1 MNNTEDII
9 ATDSGTVL
17 DEASS
22 FQKVPET
29 MFGSQEAGDTTQRD
43 EQTDVYTIDDGETT
57 FVHRAPADE
66 RIDDVVSVFDVASY
80 IMSKVKQCTT
90 MKLQKLLYYCQAWY
104 LVWNERPLFRENI
117 EAWANGPVIREL
129 YNFHKGIFTITDSM
143 MTLGNPNRLSKE
155 QMEDVDTV
163 LKAYAPRSSQWLIEQ
178 THTETPWKEARK
190 GLSPNERGHVVISHA
205 AMAEYY
211 SSLYGEGEE

>member
-9 ATDSGTVL
+9 TTDSGTAQA
-17 DEASS
+17 EAST
-22 FQKVPET
+22 FQKVPEA
-29 MFGSQEAGDTTQRD
+29 MFSSWENNETTLED
-43 EQTDVYTIDDGETT
+43 KPAEVYQLNEGETQL
-57 FVHRAPADE
+57 VRHLPPAAA
-66 RIDDVVSVFDVASY
+66 DDVVSVFDVACY

-129 YNFHKGIFTITDSM
+129 YNYHKGLFTITDSM
-143 MTLGNPNRLSKE
+143 MNLGNPNRLSKE

-163 LKAYAPRSSQWLIEQ
+163 LEAYAPRSSQWLIEQ
-178 THTETPWKEARK
+178 THLEKPWQEARK

-211 SSLYGEGEE
+211 SSLYGQE

>member
-9 ATDSGTVL
+9 TTDSGTIH
-17 DEASS
+17 EGAS
-22 FQKVPET
+22 FKNVRET
-29 MFGSQEAGDTTQRD
+29 MFSNRGDGDTSQQ
-43 EQTDVYTIDDGETT
+43 EGSIDIYSINDGEST
-57 FVHRAPADE
+57 VIKKIPATE
-66 RIDDVVSVFDVASY
+66 ADDVVSVFDVACY

-129 YNFHKGIFTITDSM
+129 YNFHKGIFTITENM
-143 MTLGNPNRLSKE
+143 MALGNPNRLSKE
-155 QMEDVDTV
+155 QMEDVDSV

-178 THTETPWKEARK
+178 THLERPWQDARR
-190 GLSPNERGHVVISHA
+190 GLSPNERGHVVITHA

-211 SSLYGEGEE
+211 SSLYGEEE

>member
-9 ATDSGTVL
+9 TTDSGTIHE
-17 DEASS
+17 EAPS
-22 FQKVPET
+22 FQMAPEA
-29 MFGSQEAGDTTQRD
+29 MFGKQEAGETAQRD
-43 EQTDVYTIDDGETT
+43 ETLDVYTIQDGETT
-57 FVHRAPADE
+57 FIHRASADE
-66 RIDDVVSVFDVASY
+66 RADDVVSVFDVACY

-129 YNFHKGIFTITDSM
+129 YNFHKGLFTITESM
-143 MTLGNPNRLSKE
+143 MNLGNPNRLSKE
-155 QMEDVDTV
+155 QMEDIDSV

-178 THTETPWKEARK
+178 THLERPWQEARK
-190 GLSPNERGHVVISHA
+190 GLSPNERGHVVITHA

>member
-1 MNNTEDII
+1 MFSNREYNETTLEDKP
-9 ATDSGTVL
+9 A
-17 DEASS
+17 E
-22 FQKVPET
+22 
-29 MFGSQEAGDTTQRD
+29 
-43 EQTDVYTIDDGETT
+43 VYELNEGETQLVRHLPPT
-57 FVHRAPADE
+57 AA
-66 RIDDVVSVFDVASY
+66 DDVVSVFDVACY

-129 YNFHKGIFTITDSM
+129 YNFHKGLFTITESM
-143 MTLGNPNRLSKE
+143 MNLGNPNRLSKE
-155 QMEDVDTV
+155 QMEDVDSV

-178 THTETPWKEARK
+178 THLERPWQEARK
-190 GLSPNERGHVVISHA
+190 GLSPNERGHVVITHA

-211 SSLYGEGEE
+211 SSLYGQE

>member
-9 ATDSGTVL
+9 TTDSGTL
-17 DEASS
+17 PEEAPS
-22 FQKVPET
+22 FQKAPEA
-29 MFGSQEAGDTTQRD
+29 MFSKQKN
-43 EQTDVYTIDDGETT
+43 IETT
-57 FVHRAPADE
+57 LQDKPDKVYQLNEGESKLVRQLPPNAA
-66 RIDDVVSVFDVASY
+66 DDVVSVFDVACY

-129 YNFHKGIFTITDSM
+129 YNFHKGLFTITESM
-143 MTLGNPNRLSKE
+143 MNLGNPNRLSKD
-155 QMEDVDTV
+155 QMDDVDSV
-163 LKAYAPRSSQWLIEQ
+163 LKAYAPQSSQWLIEQ
-178 THTETPWKEARK
+178 THLEKPWQDARR
-190 GLSPNERGHVVISHA
+190 GLSPNERGHVVITHA

-211 SSLYGEGEE
+211 SSLYGQE

>member
-9 ATDSGTVL
+9 TTDSGTAQA
-17 DEASS
+17 ETST
-22 FQKVPET
+22 FQKV
-29 MFGSQEAGDTTQRD
+29 QEAMFSSWENNETTLED
-43 EQTDVYTIDDGETT
+43 KPAEVYQLNEGETQLVRHLPPT
-57 FVHRAPADE
+57 AA
-66 RIDDVVSVFDVASY
+66 DDVVSVFDVACY
-80 IMSKVKQCTT
+80 VMSKVKQCTT

-129 YNFHKGIFTITDSM
+129 YNFHKGLFTITESM
-143 MTLGNPNRLSKE
+143 MNLGNPNRLSKE
-155 QMEDVDTV
+155 QMEDIDSV

-178 THTETPWKEARK
+178 THLERPWQEARK
-190 GLSPNERGHVVISHA
+190 GLSPNERGHVVITHA

-211 SSLYGEGEE
+211 SSLYGQE

>member
-9 ATDSGTVL
+9 TTDSGTL
-17 DEASS
+17 PEEAPS
-22 FQKVPET
+22 FQKAPEA
-29 MFGSQEAGDTTQRD
+29 MFRKQKAGETAQRD
-43 EQTDVYTIDDGETT
+43 DHLDVYTIQDGETT
-57 FVHRAPADE
+57 FVHRASADE
-66 RIDDVVSVFDVASY
+66 RADDVVSVFDVACY

-129 YNFHKGIFTITDSM
+129 YNFHKGLFTITESM
-143 MTLGNPNRLSKE
+143 MNLGNPNRLSKE
-155 QMEDVDTV
+155 QKEDVDSV
-163 LKAYAPRSSQWLIEQ
+163 LKAYEPRSSQWLIEQ
-178 THTETPWKEARK
+178 THLERPWQDARK
-190 GLSPNERGHVVISHA
+190 GLSPNERGHVVITHA

-211 SSLYGEGEE
+211 SSLYGQE

>member
-9 ATDSGTVL
+9 TTDSGTL
-17 DEASS
+17 QNETS
-22 FQKVPET
+22 FKKVQGT

-43 EQTDVYTIDDGETT
+43 EQFDVYTIDEGETT
-57 FVHRAPADE
+57 FVHCAPADE
-66 RIDDVVSVFDVASY
+66 RVDDVVSVFDVACY
-80 IMSKVKQCTT
+80 IMSKVKHCTT

-129 YNFHKGIFTITDSM
+129 YNFHKGLFTITESM
-143 MTLGNPNRLSKE
+143 MNLGNPNRLSKE
-155 QMEDVDTV
+155 QMEDIDSV

-178 THTETPWKEARK
+178 THMEKPWQDARR
-190 GLSPNERGHVVISHA
+190 GLSPNERGHVVITHA

-211 SSLYGEGEE
+211 SSLYGQE

>member
-9 ATDSGTVL
+9 TTDSGPL
-17 DEASS
+17 QEEAS
-22 FQKVPET
+22 FKKVTEA
-29 MFGSQEAGDTTQRD
+29 MFSNQEAGETAQRD
-43 EQTDVYTIDDGETT
+43 EPLDVYTIQDGETT
-57 FVHRAPADE
+57 FVHHASADDKT
-66 RIDDVVSVFDVASY
+66 DDVVSVFDVASY

-129 YNFHKGIFTITDSM
+129 YNYHKGLFTITESM
-143 MTLGNPNRLSKE
+143 MNLGNPNRLSKE
-155 QMEDVDTV
+155 QMEDVDSV

-178 THTETPWKEARK
+178 THLEKPWQEARK
-190 GLSPNERGHVVISHA
+190 GLSPNERGHVVITHA

-211 SSLYGEGEE
+211 SSLYGEEE

>member
-9 ATDSGTVL
+9 TTDSGTL
-17 DEASS
+17 RDEVSS
-22 FQKVPET
+22 FQKVPEA
-29 MFGSQEAGDTTQRD
+29 MFSSWENNETTLED
-43 EQTDVYTIDDGETT
+43 KPAEVYQLNEGETQLVRHLPPT
-57 FVHRAPADE
+57 AA
-66 RIDDVVSVFDVASY
+66 DDVVSVFDVACY

-129 YNFHKGIFTITDSM
+129 YNFHKGLFTITESM
-143 MTLGNPNRLSKE
+143 MNLGNPNRLSQE
-155 QMEDVDTV
+155 QKEDVDSV
-163 LKAYAPRSSQWLIEQ
+163 LKAYEPRSSQWLIEQ
-178 THTETPWKEARK
+178 THLERPWQEARK
-190 GLSPNERGHVVISHA
+190 GLSPNERGHVVITHA

-211 SSLYGEGEE
+211 SSLYGQE